1 MTDALTGLPTHRD
14 LTLSAF
20 DGDVSAV
27 FVDIDGLI
35 WLNEAN
41 GHEAGDRAITT
52 IAEAIAQ
59 RAAKERGAS
68 AYRVGG
74 DEFLI
79 VLQQSD
85 LAAAEALAG
94 AIVGDVRGL
103 RIPYARGDHPG
114 RTILEVNAVAMRLA
128 AAALPRYFAA
138 QGATEEFRNLVWPS
152 IDAARRRCLQQR

>member
-1 MTDALTGLPTHRD
+1 MPDTLTGLPTHRD
-14 LTLSAF
+14 LTPSAF

-35 WLNEAN
+35 WLNHAN
-41 GHEAGDRAITT
+41 GHEAGDRAITM
-52 IAEAIAQ
+52 IAKAIVQ

-79 VLQQSD
+79 VLQQSG
-85 LAAAEALAG
+85 LAAAEALAS
-94 AIVGDVRGL
+94 AIFDDVRAL
-103 RIPYARGDHPG
+103 RIPYARGDQPG
-114 RTILEVNAVAMRLA
+114 RTILEVNALAMRLT

-152 IDAARRRCLQQR
+152 IDAASRRRLQQR